1 MSRASRDG
9 TTKSD
14 EAHVQKGVSRAPRVS
29 NIASE
34 ASSVLQRIQTSSSD
48 SGYKKTHMGFPMP
61 EREPRINTS
70 ISSIGSAVMKSR
82 TADFEKISKTDPG
95 KPKAAPAGT
104 SSTSTSSD
112 RDKKKY
118 VKRRYTDSRH
128 QTTHIPD
135 SEYLEST
142 TAQCKGPE
150 KVGNAQAG
158 PVYKRRELISS
169 VPTK

>member
-104 SSTSTSSD
+104 L
-112 RDKKKY
+112 
-118 VKRRYTDSRH
+118 VH
-128 QTTHIPD
+128 
-135 SEYLEST
+135 EYFE
-142 TAQCKGPE
+142 
-150 KVGNAQAG
+150 
-158 PVYKRRELISS
+158 
-169 VPTK
+169 